1 MEPRHVALLPSWGC
15 AAWGGG
21 AGADVGVGGRTEL
34 ALSAAARPV
43 RSFPSSH
50 LLALHARTEEALVT
64 YVMIAWP
71 GLVGLRRAT
80 GHSAG
85 EGGSQ
90 AFRCPGRSRGPRVGD
105 LATWGLNLPVYKIA
119 KLKDHACS
127 WVSICIPQSPKEND
141 AIGVF
146 QSVNEILLTFSSY
159 QTAV

>member
-21 AGADVGVGGRTEL
+21 AGADVGAGGRTEL
-34 ALSAAARPV
+34 AVRAAARPV

-50 LLALHARTEEALVT
+50 LALRAQTEAALVT
-64 YVMIAWP
+64 CVMVAWP
-71 GLVGLRRAT
+71 GLVGRRRGT

-90 AFRCPGRSRGPRVGD
+90 AFRCPGRSRGPCVGE
-105 LATWGLNLPVYKIA
+105 LATWGLNLLVYKKE

-141 AIGVF
+141 GIGVF